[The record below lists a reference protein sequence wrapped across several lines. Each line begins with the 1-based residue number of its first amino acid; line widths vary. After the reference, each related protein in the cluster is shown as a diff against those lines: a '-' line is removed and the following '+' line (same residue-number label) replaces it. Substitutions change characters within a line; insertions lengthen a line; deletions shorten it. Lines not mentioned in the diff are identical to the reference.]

1 MRDCG
6 QQNCSKESA
15 RYEILKKKKRTVQ
28 LYQQNLIDYV
38 VIIIVPMEYERLRG
52 QNNYAKWDLKDF
64 EANIIMPIK
73 SERLCG
79 HNNCTNEI

>member
-1 MRDCG
+1 
-6 QQNCSKESA
+6 
-15 RYEILKKKKRTVQ
+15 
-28 LYQQNLIDYV
+28 
-38 VIIIVPMEYERLRG
+38 MEYERLRG

>member
-1 MRDCG
+1 M
-6 QQNCSKESA
+6 KFE
-15 RYEILKKKKRTVQ
+15 KKKKRTVQ